1 MNDDINQILDRII
14 SGDESAFS
22 EITGLYLKLIYNF
35 VYRLI
40 GDRDTAEDLTQET
53 FVKAWKNLKS
63 FDQSKNFRTWL
74 YIIAK
79 NTAFDWLKKKKEIP
93 FSTFMDEKGESWL
106 ENVADENILP
116 DEILERKNIAEE
128 LEEILSKLPP
138 HYRAI
143 LLLHYKE
150 DFSLHKIAE
159 ILGEPY
165 NTIKSRH
172 QRGLGKLRESIL
184 SNQQSRGIASALRA
198 SCGRSK
204 VVPCSACFTICANK
218 RNRSQTC
225 SYTSQ

>member
-22 EITGLYLKLIYNF
+22 EITGLYLKPIYNF
-35 VYRLI
+35 LCRLA
-40 GDRDTAEDLTQET
+40 GDRDAAEDLTQET
-53 FVKAWKNLKS
+53 FVKAWKNLKK

-74 YIIAK
+74 YTIAK

-93 FSTFMDEKGESWL
+93 FSTFTDEEGESWL
-106 ENVADENILP
+106 ENVADGTDLP

-128 LEEILSKLPP
+128 LDEILQKLSP

-150 DFSLHKIAE
+150 DFSLHEIAE

-172 QRGLGKLRESIL
+172 RRGLRKLKEY
-184 SNQQSRGIASALRA
+184 
-198 SCGRSK
+198 
-204 VVPCSACFTICANK
+204 FT
-218 RNRSQTC
+218 
-225 SYTSQ
+225 